1 MGLFARDDFNNDFG
15 NTKPQSI
22 ENEEEIKMGSDTLV
36 VELALPNKAET
47 EIRTYTGYDFV
58 IDEDESILYVCA
70 DEDCSK
76 VIVAFNLDFIVSY
89 YNKNRNMDI

>member
-1 MGLFARDDFNNDFG
+1 MGLFGRDDFNNNFEH
-15 NTKPQSI
+15 TESQSI
-22 ENEEEIKMGSDTLV
+22 KNEEKIKMGNDTLI
-36 VELALPNKAET
+36 VELVLPNKAET

-76 VIVAFNLDFIVSY
+76 VIVAFNLEFVVSY
-89 YNKNRNMDI
+89 YNKTRNMDI

>member
-1 MGLFARDDFNNDFG
+1 MGLFARDEFNNNFER
-15 NTKPQSI
+15 TESQST
-22 ENEEEIKMGSDTLV
+22 ENEEEIKMGNDTLI

-47 EIRTYTGYDFV
+47 ETRTYTGYDFV

-76 VIVAFNLDFIVSY
+76 VIVAFNLDFVVSY
-89 YNKNRNMDI
+89 YNKNRNMDL